1 MDFSAVT
8 KPVERLLAT
17 AQNGLEV
24 LRYGGLETGAVP
36 SPFQIIQSVPMFK
49 LRRYF
54 PPDARPGAENPGPP
68 VLMVHPMMMA
78 ADMWDVTRN
87 DGAVG
92 ILHRA
97 GVDPWVIDFGS
108 PDEVEGGMQ
117 RNLADHVVALSE
129 AIDTV
134 KKVTGRDVHLAGY
147 SQGGMFAYQAAAY
160 RRSKDLASIIAFGAP
175 VDTLAALPM
184 NLPAGVAAG
193 AADFMADHVFSRID
207 IPGWLARAGFQ
218 MLDPIKTA
226 QSRLDFLRQ
235 LHDREALLP
244 REQQRRFLASEGW
257 IAWSGPAISEL
268 LKQFIAH
275 NRMMTGGFS
284 IHGDLVTLS
293 DIDCPV
299 LVVVGEVDDI
309 GQPAAVRGIKRAA
322 PQADVYEYLI
332 RAGHFGLVVGS
343 KASNQTWPTVAQWV
357 KWLDNGQ
364 EMPEGVAP
372 MDLPSVDHPES
383 GVSFTTRV
391 THGATA
397 ATEMAFGVARSAAD
411 AVVAA
416 NKSARTLVIETVRT
430 LPRLARLG
438 QVNDHTRISLGR
450 IMSEQARDHP
460 NGEAL
465 LFDGR
470 VHTYEAVDRRI
481 NNVVRG
487 LIDVGVRQGAHVGV
501 LMETRPSA
509 LVAIAA
515 LSRLGAVAV
524 LIPPDVDL
532 AEAARLGGV
541 SEIIADPSH
550 LEAARRLE
558 TRVLVLGG
566 GPPDVRGGGPPDVR
580 GGGPPDVRGGGPPD
594 VRGGGPP
601 DVRGGEIRDLHLPE
615 HADVVDMEQID
626 PGVVELPGWYRP
638 NPGLARD
645 LAFVA
650 FATVADEL
658 VARQITN
665 FRWALSAFGT
675 ASAAN
680 LGRGDTVYCLTPL
693 HHQSGLLVSLGGA
706 VVGGSRIA
714 LSRGLQPDR
723 FLQEIRQY
731 GVTVV
736 SYTWAMLREVI
747 DDPSFS
753 LVGSHPVRLFIG
765 SGMPAGLWKRVV
777 EIFEPAQVVEFFATT
792 DGQAVLANVS
802 GAKIGSKGR
811 PLPGG
816 GHVELAAYDAEDDL
830 ILEDEQGFVR
840 RAEPNEVGVLLAHPR
855 GPVDPTASVKR
866 GVFAPA
872 DTWVSTEF
880 LFRRDEDGDYW
891 QVDNRGAVIHTERGP
906 VYGTPI
912 SDVVGRLEAVDLAVT
927 YGVDVGGQQVAVTAL
942 ALRPG
947 GSIATADLTDALSD
961 LPVGSP
967 PDFVHVVADIALGA
981 SYRPMA
987 APLQAAGI
995 PKPTRRNSWYLDPD
1009 TQTYKPLTVA
1019 MRTELTSG
1027 QDESDPS

>member
-1 MDFSAVT
+1 MDFSAIT
-8 KPVERLLAT
+8 RPVGRLVAT

-36 SPFQIIQSVPMFK
+36 SPFQIIESVPMYR

-54 PPDARPGAENPGPP
+54 PPDVRPGSKPVGPP
-68 VLMVHPMMMA
+68 VLMVHPMMMS
-78 ADMWDVTRN
+78 ADMWDVTR
-87 DGAVG
+87 DEGAVG
-92 ILHRA
+92 ILHKA
-97 GVDPWVIDFGS
+97 GIDPWVIDFGS
-108 PDEVEGGMQ
+108 PDKVEGGMQ
-117 RNLADHVVALSE
+117 RNLADHVVALSD

-134 KKVTGRDVHLAGY
+134 KTVTGRDVHLAGY
-147 SQGGMFAYQAAAY
+147 SQGGMFAYQTAAY
-160 RRSKDLASIIAFGAP
+160 RRSKDLASIVGFGSP

-184 NLPAGVAAG
+184 NLPASVAPL

-207 IPGWLARAGFQ
+207 IPGWLARTGFQ
-218 MLDPIKTA
+218 MLDPVKTA

-293 DIDCPV
+293 DIECPV
-299 LVVVGEVDDI
+299 LAVIGEVDDI
-309 GQPAAVRGIKRAA
+309 GQPASVRGIKRAA
-322 PQADVYEYLI
+322 PKADVYEFLI

-343 KASNQTWPTVAQWV
+343 KAATQTWPTVAEWV
-357 KWLDNGQ
+357 RWLDSGGA
-364 EMPEGVAP
+364 MPEGVTP
-372 MDLPSVDHPES
+372 MPLQPAEPTES
-383 GVSFTTRV
+383 GVTLASRV
-391 THGATA
+391 AHSTAA
-397 ATEMAFGVARSAAD
+397 ATEMAFSLARSAAD
-411 AVVAA
+411 ALVAA
-416 NKSARTLVIETVRT
+416 NKSARTLAIETART

-450 IMSEQARDHP
+450 IMSEQARDLPH
-460 NGEAL
+460 GEAL

-470 VHTYEAVDRRI
+470 VHTYEAVDRRV

-487 LIDVGVRQGAHVGV
+487 LIGVGVRQGARVGV

-524 LIPPDVDL
+524 LMPPDADL
-532 AEAARLGGV
+532 AEAARLGAV
-541 SEIIADPSH
+541 TEIIADPST
-550 LEAARRLE
+550 LDTARSLDM
-558 TRVLVLGG
+558 RVLVLGG
-566 GPPDVRGGGPPDVR
+566 G
-580 GGGPPDVRGGGPPD
+580 
-594 VRGGGPP
+594 
-601 DVRGGEIRDLHLPE
+601 ESRDLHLSNG
-615 HADVVDMEQID
+615 AAGDVIDMEKID
-626 PGVVELPGWYRP
+626 PDLVELPGWYRP

-645 LAFVA
+645 LAFIG
-650 FATVADEL
+650 FSTISGEL

-680 LGRGDTVYCLTPL
+680 LSRNDTVYCLTPL

-706 VVGGSRIA
+706 VVGGARVA
-714 LSRGLQPDR
+714 LSRELRPDR
-723 FLQEIRQY
+723 FVQEIRQY

-747 DDPSFS
+747 DDPAFS
-753 LVGSHPVRLFIG
+753 LNGSHPIRLFIG

-777 EIFEPAQVVEFFATT
+777 EVFEPANVVEFFATT
-792 DGQAVLANVS
+792 DGQAVLANVK

-816 GHVELAAYDAEDDL
+816 GEIALAAYDPDDNL
-830 ILEDEQGFVR
+830 ILEDDRGFVR
-840 RAEPNEVGVLLAHPR
+840 RAETGEVGVLLAHPR
-855 GPVDPTASVKR
+855 GPVDPLASVKR

-872 DTWVSTEF
+872 DTWVSTEY

-891 QVDNRGAVIHTERGP
+891 LVDNRGAAIHTARGM
-906 VYGTPI
+906 VFAATVN
-912 SDVVGRLEAVDLAVT
+912 DAVGRLGAVDMAVT
-927 YGVDVGGQQVAVTAL
+927 YGVEVEGQTLAVTAL
-942 ALRPG
+942 ALCPG
-947 GSIATADLTDALSD
+947 GSIPSADLSEALAA
-961 LPVGSP
+961 LPVGNA
-967 PDFVHVVADIALGA
+967 PDIVHVVSDMTLTATF
-981 SYRPMA
+981 RPLA
-987 APLQAAGI
+987 GPLQKQGI
-995 PKPTRRNSWYLDPD
+995 PKASRNAWYLDPD
-1009 TQTYKPLTVA
+1009 SNRYKRLTVA
-1019 MRTELTSG
+1019 VRSELTG
-1027 QDESDPS
+1027 IRQ

>member
-1 MDFSAVT
+1 MTKGEPPVVDLSAIT
-8 KPVERLLAT
+8 RPVGRLVAT

-36 SPFQIIQSVPMFK
+36 SPFQIVESVPMYR

-54 PPDARPGAENPGPP
+54 PPDTRPGAKPPGPP
-68 VLMVHPMMMA
+68 VLMVHPMMMS

-87 DGAVG
+87 EGAVG
-92 ILHRA
+92 ILHAA
-97 GVDPWVIDFGS
+97 GIDPWVIDFGE
-108 PDEVEGGMQ
+108 PDKVEGGMQ

-134 KKVTGRDVHLAGY
+134 KETTGRDVHLAGY
-147 SQGGMFAYQAAAY
+147 SQGGMFCYQTAAF
-160 RRSKDLASIIAFGAP
+160 RRSKDLASIVAFGSP

-184 NLPAGVAAG
+184 NLPAGLAAG

-207 IPGWLARAGFQ
+207 IPSWLARTGFQ

-257 IAWSGPAISEL
+257 IAWSGPAIAEL

-284 IHGDLVTLS
+284 IHGELVTLS
-293 DIDCPV
+293 DINCPV
-299 LVVVGEVDDI
+299 LAVIGEVDDI
-309 GQPAAVRGIKRAA
+309 GQPASVRGIKRAA

-343 KASNQTWPTVAQWV
+343 KAATQTWPTVAQWV
-357 KWLDNGQ
+357 KSIDGDADL
-364 EMPEGVAP
+364 PEGVAP
-372 MDLPSVDHPES
+372 MALQPAEHTES
-383 GVSFTTRV
+383 GVPFASRLA
-391 THGATA
+391 HGATA
-397 ATEMAFGVARSAAD
+397 AGEMAFTLARSAAD

-416 NKSARTLVIETVRT
+416 NKSARALAVETVRT

-438 QVNDHTRISLGR
+438 QINDHTRISLGR
-450 IMSEQARDHP
+450 IMSEQARDLP

-487 LIDVGVRQGAHVGV
+487 LIEVGVRQGAHIGV

-524 LIPPDVDL
+524 LMPPDADL
-532 AEAARLGGV
+532 ATVVRLGAV
-541 SEIIADPSH
+541 SDIIADPSN
-550 LEAARRLE
+550 LDAARGLSM
-558 TRVLVLGG
+558 RVLVLGG
-566 GPPDVRGGGPPDVR
+566 G
-580 GGGPPDVRGGGPPD
+580 
-594 VRGGGPP
+594 
-601 DVRGGEIRDLHLPE
+601 ESRDLHLPDDAE
-615 HADVVDMEQID
+615 VVDMEQID
-626 PGVVELPGWYRP
+626 PDGVDLPGWYRP

-650 FATVADEL
+650 FSTVGGNL

-714 LSRGLQPDR
+714 LSRGLVSDR
-723 FLQEIRQY
+723 FVQEIRQY

-747 DDPSFS
+747 DDPSFV
-753 LVGSHPVRLFIG
+753 LTGNHPVRLFIG
-765 SGMPAGLWKRVV
+765 SGMPTGLWKRVV
-777 EIFEPAQVVEFFATT
+777 DIFAPAQIVEFFATT

-802 GAKIGSKGR
+802 GAKVGSKGR
-811 PLPGG
+811 ALPGG
-816 GHVELAAYDAEDDL
+816 GEVELAAYGSEDDL
-830 ILEDEQGFVR
+830 ILEDDRGFVR
-840 RAEPNEVGVLLAHPR
+840 RADTNEVGVMLARPR

-872 DTWVSTEF
+872 DTWVSTEY
-880 LFRRDEDGDYW
+880 LFRRDQDGDYW
-891 QVDNRGAVIHTERGP
+891 LVDNRSLVIRTDRGP
-906 VYGTPI
+906 VYAMPVN
-912 SDVVGRLEAVDLAVT
+912 DAVGAIDAVDMSAT
-927 YGVDVGGQQVAVTAL
+927 YAIELGGQRVALTAL

-947 GSIATADLTDALSD
+947 GSVAAGDLSEALAD
-961 LPVGSP
+961 LPVGAA
-967 PDFVHVVADIALGA
+967 PDIVHVVPVMALSA
-981 SYRPMA
+981 SYRPLIS
-987 APLQAAGI
+987 PLRAMGI
-995 PKPTRRNSWYLDPD
+995 PKPSRNAWYLDVD
-1009 TQTYKPLTVA
+1009 TSKYKRLTTAV
-1019 MRTELTSG
+1019 RTELVG
-1027 QDESDPS
+1027 GD